1 MEGATAP
8 ELVRSAS
15 RDKEQEAALVSAMV
29 ELVRLSRSGATRRI
43 ASATRGLVAGEGGG
57 DGQRRDGSERGAS
70 TSTAE
75 GVREDWWVEWAAA
88 AVRTVYRGVTTG
100 LGEQTL
106 GEEFCDVVQTDMDG
120 VPVPRPAK
128 RLASILLHGGRW
140 DNGKSSARGWAG
152 CQGSA
157 CRVSWTASASSA
169 SHEDAFDCI
178 LLQCRRFRRAYATNH
193 VTSCC
198 FCLILNL
205 ISHDYI
211 RRLCISHLAHA
222 CGFRHRVDA
231 LTNPAR
237 ARRFLPSPVRN
248 SPSVRPSVRP
258 CVVVRLRSRSSD
270 SSGCGTFM
278 PARRIQTRS
287 AGAT

>member
-15 RDKEQEAALVSAMV
+15 RDKEQEAALVSALV

-106 GEEFCDVVQTDMDG
+106 GEEFCDVVQTDMNG

-128 RLASILLHGGRW
+128 RLASILLHGFGPVILARMATA
-140 DNGKSSARGWAG
+140 ARGTTQAG
-152 CQGSA
+152 GTTESRQREDGLA
-157 CRVSWTASASSA
+157 VRALRAVSRGLLPLLPLLMKM
-169 SHEDAFDCI
+169 HLIAFYFNADVFDVRTLPI
-178 LLQCRRFRRAYATNH
+178 TL
-193 VTSCC
+193 
-198 FCLILNL
+198 
-205 ISHDYI
+205 
-211 RRLCISHLAHA
+211 
-222 CGFRHRVDA
+222 
-231 LTNPAR
+231 PA
-237 ARRFLPSPVRN
+237 VV
-248 SPSVRPSVRP
+248 SV
-258 CVVVRLRSRSSD
+258 
-270 SSGCGTFM
+270 
-278 PARRIQTRS
+278 
-287 AGAT
+287 